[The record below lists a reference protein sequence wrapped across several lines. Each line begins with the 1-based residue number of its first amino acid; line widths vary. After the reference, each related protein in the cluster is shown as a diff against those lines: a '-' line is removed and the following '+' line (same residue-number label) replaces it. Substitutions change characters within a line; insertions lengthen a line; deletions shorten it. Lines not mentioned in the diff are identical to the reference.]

1 MDSQLP
7 TFCHISDFGE
17 YGYRRLHRMIAIS
30 LPLILWSPS
39 SAMLRSRDCRV
50 KPKDFL
56 ALVEMGAIQIAGR
69 ESWLTDKAF
78 RNNHYWGEPARW
90 DDEIDGEIK
99 RIYDQDRY
107 GGGGDRPRVVVVP
120 EALGKDWAD
129 NFLSE
134 HPEQLDFWTGALAGD
149 RLAERIPAG
158 TLESIDKGRWEPR
171 EAVAYLLGSAYNH
184 GHAAAAVGAEMDFLL
199 KPADAEFM
207 QVMSQAG
214 IDGAA
219 DRRVPGPRPA
229 PTQTAQILA
238 EQLIHIL
245 GRFDDVR
252 GRGGLLRFV
261 RGDGHRELVSWFK
274 TMSDLVKATDP
285 QELDGTVLRHLQ
297 EELRKGHHPG
307 LASVLDS
314 PVAAAVGTV
323 GAAIGGVQAVQD
335 PDPMNLLGVAV
346 GAFAIGSGLCQR
358 LGWVSGSFTGV
369 QWPYLYTYGR
379 TSNNARQGKLL
390 DVLAN
395 ID

>member
-1 MDSQLP
+1 MDSLLP

-30 LPLILWSPS
+30 RPLILWSPS
-39 SAMLRSRDCRV
+39 SVMLRSTDCRV

-56 ALVEMGAIQIAGR
+56 ELVEMGAIQIAGR
-69 ESWLTDKAF
+69 EPWLTDKSF

-107 GGGGDRPRVVVVP
+107 GGDRDRPRVVVAP
-120 EALGKDWAD
+120 EALGKDWAAK
-129 NFLSE
+129 FLDK
-134 HPEQLDFWTGALAGD
+134 HPKQVDFWAGLLTED
-149 RLAERIPAG
+149 RSAERIPAG
-158 TLESIDKGRWEPR
+158 TLNTIGKARWEPR

-207 QVMSQAG
+207 EVMSQAR

-219 DRRVPGPRPA
+219 DRPAVAPRPA
-229 PTQTAQILA
+229 PPQTAQILA

-261 RGDGHRELVSWFK
+261 RGDGHGELVSWFK
-274 TMSDLVKATDP
+274 TLSDLVKVTDRR
-285 QELDGTVLRHLQ
+285 ELDGVLLHHLQ
-297 EELRKGHHPG
+297 AELRKGRHRG
-307 LASVLDS
+307 LASMIDS
-314 PVAAAVGTV
+314 PVAAAAGVT
-323 GAAIGGVQAVQD
+323 GAAISGVQAVQD
-335 PDPMNLLGVAV
+335 PDPVNLLGVAV
-346 GAFAIGSGLCQR
+346 SAFAIGSGLCQR

-379 TSNNARQGKLL
+379 PGNRARQGRLL